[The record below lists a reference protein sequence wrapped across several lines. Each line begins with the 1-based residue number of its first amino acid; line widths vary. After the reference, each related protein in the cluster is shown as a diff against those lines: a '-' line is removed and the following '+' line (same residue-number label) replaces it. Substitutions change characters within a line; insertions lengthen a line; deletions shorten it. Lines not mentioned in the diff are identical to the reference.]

1 MGQAAHVAP
10 GGGVDPGEVTT
21 RARAH
26 LARIATSVL
35 MPEPSGFVKRTTCA
49 ACGANKEL
57 PSVREHLYCETVP
70 GLDLVRVLPLGLA
83 YRPGDEFFGESFRQH
98 FGRMATR
105 RRTPIWAAVGEPQ
118 PVPKTPEET
127 ETLRQ
132 RVQTLVD
139 QASSARDA

>member
-1 MGQAAHVAP
+1 MRGAFAA
-10 GGGVDPGEVTT
+10 
-21 RARAH
+21 AR
-26 LARIATSVL
+26 
-35 MPEPSGFVKRTTCA
+35 
-49 ACGANKEL
+49 
-57 PSVREHLYCETVP
+57 